1 MASFDEVVSAVK
13 IVREFAGNPTV
24 GVVKELLD
32 DLEASVATK
41 PTETKTSTSTK
52 EVRVVDVE
60 ETR

>member
-1 MASFDEVVSAVK
+1 MATKDEVVSAVK

-32 DLEASVATK
+32 NLEASVSVK
-41 PTETKTSTSTK
+41 TEKTSTAK
-52 EVRVVDVE
+52 ELRVVDVE